1 MALRS
6 GQLLEGTSYQVV
18 RELGAGGM
26 GVVYEIEHV
35 RLRKRY
41 VVKVIHETIRNDA
54 VALKRMERE
63 AQVLASLSHP
73 NVVQVHD
80 VGTTSDG
87 VHYFV
92 MEKLD
97 GVDLRTLMAAPM
109 PPCRAVEIVADV
121 LEALDYVH

>member
-1 MALRS
+1 MGGLRP
-6 GQLLEGTSYQVV
+6 GQRLEGTSYEVV
-18 RELGAGGM
+18 REIGSGGM

-41 VVKVIHETIRNDA
+41 VAKVIHDTIKNDDA
-54 VALKRMERE
+54 AQKRMDRE

-80 VGTTSDG
+80 VGTTNDG

-97 GVDLRTLMAAPM
+97 GV
-109 PPCRAVEIVADV
+109 
-121 LEALDYVH
+121 